1 MIPEAGV
8 AAAVQ
13 ALAEGRRGHDVPQAA
28 LERQVECTRTQP
40 IRNRTHSETYSTF
53 GQRTDVN
60 FACKSSRLRATTE
73 HPPEIASPPQRTIDH
88 DRAPAISFLP
98 AAWCRQD
105 HPGQFHPA
113 HPRRQK
119 RQLVVTVPTAPR
131 CGSASQPR
139 PC

>member
-1 MIPEAGV
+1 MISEAGV

-13 ALAEGRRGHDVPQAA
+13 ALVEGRRGHDVPQAA

-88 DRAPAISFLP
+88 NRARQQSRLYRRPGVGKTTLVNSILRIL
-98 AAWCRQD
+98 AA
-105 HPGQFHPA
+105 
-113 HPRRQK
+113 K
-119 RQLVVTVPTAPR
+119 N
-131 CGSASQPR
+131 ASLS
-139 PC
+139 